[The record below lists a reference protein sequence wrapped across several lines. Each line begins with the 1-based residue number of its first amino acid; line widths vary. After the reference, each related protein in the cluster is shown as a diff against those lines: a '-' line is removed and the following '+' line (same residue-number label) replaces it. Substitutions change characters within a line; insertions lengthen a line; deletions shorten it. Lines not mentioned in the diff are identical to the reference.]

1 MTLIFHLIKSLFRAF
16 FKITFT
22 ALFTGAVAAGVV
34 LLVAYLNG
42 QLWPPKTL
50 TEVTAAAVGVLA
62 AYAGG
67 LTMLMREAVRAA
79 FTAERGVAKGVEQEV
94 AGIEREVAGARQ

>member
-50 TEVTAAAVGVLA
+50 TEVTAATVGVLA